1 METSRPVRISVAI
14 MKQSFSKLRRG
25 VEAVFAYFGLGMRA
39 KLIALFIVIKVIP
52 LILLALVAWKQ
63 AWELGE
69 LLKERTGELSAK
81 ALAAL
86 SEAGDIAVRDATVA
100 LDNRATDEIERMSTD
115 TARQV
120 ANFLYARDRDILLLA
135 SFEPDESVYRSF
147 VQNQTGR
154 LVQQGTWAL
163 SEDGKSWVIAGGE
176 KEKPKVA
183 SSIEE
188 NDHSFHYRPPDGFSY
203 EDRPLYLEATFV
215 DLQGKEHVKAVTSK
229 LMNQGLANVS
239 DRRNTF
245 VRAETYFD
253 ELKKLKPGEIYVS
266 DVIGE
271 YIGTNL
277 IGMYTPENCAKRG
290 VLYEPEKQAFAGQEN
305 PYGRR
310 FKGLVRWAT
319 PVERQGKIIGYV
331 TLALDHDHI
340 MEFTDHIIPTSER
353 YVEISDAYEGNYAFI
368 WDYKGR
374 SIVHPRHH
382 SITGFDAESG
392 DPQVPWLEDRI
403 YDEWQASGLPYPEF
417 IKDVSTFVAQSNKK
431 KPAQELTK
439 KGLVGLDCR
448 YLNFAPQCTGWF
460 DLANTGGSGSFL
472 ILWSG
477 LWKLNTAAAI
487 PYYTGNYGNSKVGFG
502 FVAIGAGLNDFHRPA
517 TETQKILRDRISATD
532 NELDAI
538 VEETYNAI
546 GKNLTDTAWSLSL
559 STAAMAALV
568 VFIAIWLASL
578 FTGSIKNMIRGISR
592 FRSGER
598 TFRFNAPVKDE
609 MGALADSFDEMAD
622 SIVASVQ
629 VPMTI
634 LDLDGNIK
642 YMNDQAQTLS
652 DVDLEKA
659 IGKPYTDYSVFTRGT
674 PSYPLTALEHGVEAE
689 VLYHEGR
696 KRYLRGTA
704 SYLTNKNGE
713 KLGIV
718 VTTADVTDFI
728 NEQKRIEE
736 QRILLSTIFL
746 SSPDLIWYQDTQG
759 RLLAVN
765 PRFAGILGLP
775 SEEIIGRAF
784 ADLLPEKVVAVIR
797 ENNKAAYASST
808 PVYTEERFTYDDGHT
823 ETLDIVRTP
832 IFDTSS
838 KALIG
843 LLGFGRDVSRR
854 VKVETELRR
863 TQGELE
869 KAAVLANRAS
879 ESKTAFLARM
889 SHEIRTPMNAI
900 IGMTNITKRK
910 LLDDKTEKD
919 EILAHI
925 RQIET
930 SSAHLLG
937 LLNDILDISKIEA
950 GKIEINEESFNL
962 PKLVSSVESIIRPR
976 CQEKNLA
983 FTIEEQG
990 LIPGNYVSD
999 PLRLRQVLINL
1010 LGNAVKFTPEC
1021 GEIIFTL
1028 RNLERQDGRD
1038 KILFSV
1044 RDNGIGISKSQVA
1057 MLFKPFEQ
1065 LGGHITRQYGGSG
1078 LGLSISQSIVHM
1090 LGGDIR
1096 VQSEE
1101 GKGSTFS
1108 FDLWLTEDSGGKDA
1122 AKDIDWDISQ
1132 IAGKH
1137 VLLVDDVEINRIIV
1151 VEQLSETGVVIDEAP
1166 DGVAA
1171 VNKFMASEPGFYDM
1185 IFMDVQMPNMNG
1197 YDASRAI
1204 RALNR
1209 PDAVSVPIIAM
1220 TANAFKEDVE
1230 QAFASGMNGHLAKP
1244 LEADKLMELLFSFF
1258 GQRMGV

>member
-1 METSRPVRISVAI
+1 
-14 MKQSFSKLRRG
+14 
-25 VEAVFAYFGLGMRA
+25 
-39 KLIALFIVIKVIP
+39 KLITLFIFIKVIP
-52 LILLALVAWKQ
+52 LILIALVAWRQ

-135 SFEPDESVYRSF
+135 SFDPNETTYSAF
-147 VQNQTGR
+147 VQNQTGK
-154 LVQQGTWAL
+154 LVRQGTWTL
-163 SEDGKSWVIAGGE
+163 SEDGKSWVIAGE
-176 KEKPKVA
+176 KKEKPKVA

-188 NDHSFHYRPPDGFSY
+188 NDHSFHYRPPDDFTY
-203 EDRPLYLEATFV
+203 EDWPLYLEVTFV
-215 DLQGKEHVKAVTSK
+215 DLQGKERIKAVTSD
-229 LMNQGLANVS
+229 LMKRELADVS

-245 VRAETYFD
+245 VRAETYFS

-277 IGMYTPENCAKRG
+277 IGMYTPENCARRG
-290 VLYEPEKQAFAGQEN
+290 VPYEPEKQAFAGQEN

-319 PVERQGKIIGYV
+319 PVERDGKIIGYV
-331 TLALDHDHI
+331 TLALDHGHI

-382 SITGFDAESG
+382 SITGFDPESG
-392 DPQVPWLEDRI
+392 EPAVPWLEDRI
-403 YDEWQASGLPYPEF
+403 YDEWQASGLSYPEF
-417 IKDVSTFVAQSNKK
+417 IKGVPTFAGQSNKK

-439 KGLVGLDCR
+439 QGLVGLDCR

-517 TETQKILRDRISATD
+517 TETQKILRDRISDTD
-532 NELDAI
+532 SELDAI
-538 VEETYNAI
+538 VEETYKAI
-546 GKNLTDTAWSLSL
+546 GDNLADTAWSLSL

-568 VFIAIWLASL
+568 VLIAIWLASL

-598 TFRFNAPVKDE
+598 NFRFNAQIKDE

-622 SIVASVQ
+622 SIVGSVQ
-629 VPMTI
+629 TPMTI
-634 LDLDGNIK
+634 LDLDGNIR
-642 YMNDQAQTLS
+642 YMNDQAQALAGVALE
-652 DVDLEKA
+652 DV
-659 IGKPYTDYSVFTRGT
+659 IGSSYADHSVFARGT
-674 PSYPLTALEHGVEAE
+674 PSFPLTALENGVEAE
-689 VLYHEGR
+689 VLYHEGT

-704 SYLTNKNGE
+704 TYLTDKNGE
-713 KLGIV
+713 KLGII
-718 VTTADVTDFI
+718 VTTNDVTDFI
-728 NEQKRIEE
+728 KEQRRIEE
-736 QRILLSTIFL
+736 QRTLLSTIFL

-759 RLLAVN
+759 HFLAVN
-765 PRFAGILGLP
+765 PRFVSTLGLP
-775 SEEIIGRAF
+775 SEEIIGRTF
-784 ADLLPEKVVAVIR
+784 ADILPEKVVAVIR
-797 ENNKAAYASST
+797 ENDNSAYARSA
-808 PVYTEERFTYDDGHT
+808 PIYTEERFTYDDGHT
-823 ETLDIVRTP
+823 ETLDVVRTP
-832 IFDTSS
+832 IFDASS
-838 KALIG
+838 KIMIG
-843 LLGFGRDVSRR
+843 LLGFGRDVTRR
-854 VKVETELRR
+854 VSVETELRR
-863 TQGELE
+863 TQSELE

-910 LLDDKTEKD
+910 LQDQKAEKD
-919 EILAHI
+919 EVLAHI

-950 GKIEINEESFNL
+950 GKIEMSEESFNL

-976 CQEKNLA
+976 CQEKNIA
-983 FTIEEQG
+983 FTIDGQD
-990 LIPGNYVSD
+990 LIPGNYISD

-1021 GEIIFTL
+1021 GEIVFAM
-1028 RNLERQDGRD
+1028 RKLERQEGRD

-1044 RDNGIGISKSQVA
+1044 RDSGIGISKSQMD

-1101 GKGSTFS
+1101 GRGSTFS
-1108 FDLWLTEDSGGKDA
+1108 FELWLTEDIWGKDA
-1122 AKDIDWDISQ
+1122 AKDIDWDLSQ
-1132 IAGKH
+1132 LTGKH
-1137 VLLVDDVEINRIIV
+1137 VLLVDDVEINRVIV
-1151 VEQLSETGVVIDEAP
+1151 VEQLSETGIIIDEAP

-1171 VNKFMASEPGFYDM
+1171 VNKFKAAEPGFYDM

-1204 RALNR
+1204 RALER

-1244 LEADKLMELLFSFF
+1244 LEAEKLMELLISFF
-1258 GQRMGV
+1258 GQRVDV

>member
-1 METSRPVRISVAI
+1 META
-14 MKQSFSKLRRG
+14 
-25 VEAVFAYFGLGMRA
+25 FAYFGLGMRA

-52 LILLALVAWKQ
+52 LILIALVAWRQ

-69 LLKERTGELSAK
+69 LLKERTGELSSK

-120 ANFLYARDRDILLLA
+120 ANFLYARDRDILLIS
-135 SFEPDESVYRSF
+135 SFEPDESVYRAF
-147 VQNQTGR
+147 VQNQTGK
-154 LVQQGTWAL
+154 LVQQGTWTL
-163 SEDGKSWVIAGGE
+163 SEDGKSWVIAGGK
-176 KEKPKVA
+176 KEKTKVI

-188 NDHSFHYRPPDGFSY
+188 NDHSFHYRPPDDFTH

-215 DLQGKEHVKAVTSK
+215 DLQGKERIKVVSSD
-229 LMNQGLANVS
+229 LMKRELADVS

-245 VRAETYFD
+245 VRAETYFA

-277 IGMYTPENCAKRG
+277 IGMYTPENCARRG
-290 VLYEPEKQAFAGQEN
+290 VPYVPEKQAFAGQEN

-319 PVERQGKIIGYV
+319 PVARAGEIIGYV

-382 SITGFDAESG
+382 SITGFDQESG
-392 DPQVPWLEDRI
+392 EPQVPWLEDRI
-403 YDEWQASGLPYPEF
+403 YDEWRASGLSYPEF
-417 IKDVSTFVAQSNKK
+417 IKDVPTFSGQSNKK

-439 KGLVGLDCR
+439 RGLVGLDCR

-487 PYYTGNYGNSKVGFG
+487 PYYTGNYGKSKVGFG
-502 FVAIGAGLNDFHRPA
+502 FVAIGANLNDFHRPA
-517 TETQKILRDRISATD
+517 TETQKILRDRIRETD
-532 NELDAI
+532 DELDAI
-538 VEETYNAI
+538 AEETYRAI
-546 GKNLTDTAWSLSL
+546 GQNLGDTAWSLSL

-568 VFIAIWLASL
+568 VLIAIWLASL

-622 SIVASVQ
+622 SIVGSVQ
-629 VPMTI
+629 MPLTI
-634 LDLDGNIK
+634 LDLDENIK
-642 YMNDQAQTLS
+642 YMNDQAQALAG
-652 DVDLEKA
+652 VDLENI
-659 IGKPYTDYSVFTRGT
+659 IGKPYADYSVFTLGT
-674 PSYPLTALEHGVEAE
+674 PSCPLTAMEKGVEAE
-689 VLYHEGR
+689 VLYHEGTN
-696 KRYLRGTA
+696 RYLRGTA
-704 SYLTNKNGE
+704 TYLTDKNGE

-718 VTTADVTDFI
+718 VTTTDVTDFI
-728 NEQKRIEE
+728 KEQERIEE

-746 SSPDLIWYQDTQG
+746 SSPDLIWYQNTQ
-759 RLLAVN
+759 RRVLAVN
-765 PRFAGILGLP
+765 PRFANAVDLP
-775 SEEIIGRAF
+775 SEEIIGRTF
-784 ADLLPEKVVAVIR
+784 DDILPEKIAAIIR
-797 ENNKAAYASST
+797 ENDNAAYASSA

-823 ETLDIVRTP
+823 ETLDVVRTP
-832 IFDTSS
+832 TFDASS

-843 LLGFGRDVSRR
+843 LLGFGRDVTRR
-854 VKVETELRR
+854 VSVETELRR
-863 TQGELE
+863 TQSELE

-910 LLDDKTEKD
+910 LQDEKAEKD
-919 EILAHI
+919 EVLAHI

-950 GKIEINEESFNL
+950 GKIEMSEESFDL
-962 PKLVSSVESIIRPR
+962 LKLVSSVENIIRPR
-976 CQEKNLA
+976 CQEKNLT
-983 FTIEEQG
+983 FTIEEQELG
-990 LIPGNYVSD
+990 PGNYISD

-1021 GEIIFTL
+1021 GEINFTL
-1028 RNLERQDGRD
+1028 RKLEGQDGRD
-1038 KILFSV
+1038 RILFSV
-1044 RDNGIGISKSQVA
+1044 RDSGIGISKSQMD

-1078 LGLSISQSIVHM
+1078 LGLSISQSIVNM
-1090 LGGDIR
+1090 LGGEIR
-1096 VQSEE
+1096 VQSDE
-1101 GKGSTFS
+1101 GRGSTFS
-1108 FDLWLTEDSGGKDA
+1108 FELWLTEDSEGADA
-1122 AKDIDWDISQ
+1122 AKDIDWDVSQ
-1132 IAGKH
+1132 LSGKH
-1137 VLLVDDVEINRIIV
+1137 VLLVDDVEINRVIV
-1151 VEQLSETGVVIDEAP
+1151 MEQLSETGIIIDEAQ
-1166 DGVAA
+1166 DGAVA
-1171 VNKFMASEPGFYDM
+1171 VDKFKASEPGFYDM
-1185 IFMDVQMPNMNG
+1185 IFMDVQMPHMNG
-1197 YDASRAI
+1197 YDASRTI
-1204 RALNR
+1204 RALDR
-1209 PDAVSVPIIAM
+1209 RDAASVPIIAM

-1244 LEADKLMELLFSFF
+1244 LEAEKLMELLFSFF
-1258 GQRMGV
+1258 GQRVDV